1 MLVVY
6 FRDNVSL
13 KGKSKAKVDLP
24 NFVVSKAEFKRI
36 SRIMQFMRRSQFS
49 FSSRLRLSTLSVD
62 DVEQG
67 VVQS

>member
-1 MLVVY
+1 MGAWVMLVVY

-49 FSSRLRLSTLSVD
+49 FY
-62 DVEQG
+62 
-67 VVQS
+67 